1 MLPPPAPSI
10 PANNPNFANL
20 YTYLTTNILAPDGS
34 TIANAAEHDAVS
46 TQLDEARASAVQDEL
61 LLRVLEEIA
70 STTSDSAADE
80 NTSRSSQLPRKAGV
94 STNFTTSQQAS
105 TKSNSQTNLS
115 PEVRDLLVNVA
126 AYLSTSIHSDSIQPL
141 PSDTEDLLAD
151 DLAKFQS
158 TLPTI
163 APLLST
169 HLINTER
176 TLSSLTAPPAQ
187 TAAIPS
193 QTSTSISTP
202 SKSSKSRTKQQF
214 IPLSTAISTLH
225 TTTQRIQSQTL
236 PSTLKD
242 TATSLNTLL
251 TNHQSTTT
259 SRIRNLELQIHGTQS
274 RYALARS
281 TYLYTV
287 SKGIELKSRIM
298 ALEREKA
305 VYSDEEMLEKMEEE
319 VERLVGEEARLEGR
333 ERELIGLLE
342 TYEEEGGKV
351 GGRVGR
357 DMGESGA
364 GEEVFRVLGGRYK
377 EVEREIE
384 AVKRDIERLETRV
397 WRGR

>member
-1 MLPPPAPSI
+1 MLPHPAPSI
-10 PANNPNFANL
+10 LADNPNFANL
-20 YTYLTTNILAPDGS
+20 YNHLTTNILAPNGS
-34 TIANAAEHDAVS
+34 TIANAAEHDAIS
-46 TQLDEARASAVQDEL
+46 TQLNAARASALQDEL

-70 STTSDSAADE
+70 STLPGSTTDE
-80 NTSRSSQLPRKAGV
+80 SISRSSQLPRKAGI
-94 STNFTTSQQAS
+94 STTSATLHQTS
-105 TKSNSQTNLS
+105 TKSNSLTNLS
-115 PEVRDLLVNVA
+115 PEIRGLIVNVA
-126 AYLSTSIHSDSIQPL
+126 AYLSTSIHADPTHPL

-151 DLAKFQS
+151 NLSTFQA

-176 TLSSLTAPPAQ
+176 TLSSLTTPPTQTAPP
-187 TAAIPS
+187 TS
-193 QTSTSISTP
+193 QSLTSTPTKASRSRQKQQQSTP
-202 SKSSKSRTKQQF
+202 
-214 IPLSTAISTLH
+214 LSIALSTLH
-225 TTTQRIQSQTL
+225 TSTNQLASETL

-242 TATSLNTLL
+242 TSTSLTSLL
-251 TNHQSTTT
+251 TSHQLTTT

-287 SKGIELKSRIM
+287 AKGIESKSRIM
-298 ALEREKA
+298 VLEREKS
-305 VYSDEEMLEKMEEE
+305 VYGDEEILEKMEEE
-319 VERLVGEEARLEGR
+319 VERLGAEEGRLEGR
-333 ERELIGLLE
+333 ERELLGLLGE
-342 TYEEEGGKV
+342 YEEEGGKV

-357 DMGESGA
+357 TEMENGA

-384 AVKRDIERLETRV
+384 TVKRDIERLETRV